1 MTHIKISSTAADKK
15 SRAGRLFEQ
24 LRKMAASYQFKTEQ
38 RINESTLAKQL
49 GISRTPLRE
58 ALNRLSM

>member
-15 SRAGRLFEQ
+15 SRVGRLFEQ
-24 LRKMAASYQFKTEQ
+24 LRKIAASYQYKPEQ

>member
-15 SRAGRLFEQ
+15 SHAGRLFDQ
-24 LRKMAASYQFKTEQ
+24 LRKMTASYQFKPEQ
-38 RINESTLAKQL
+38 RVNESALAKQL

>member
-15 SRAGRLFEQ
+15 SHAGRLLEQ
-24 LRKMAASYQFKTEQ
+24 LCEMAASYQFKSEQ

-49 GISRTPLRE
+49 GINRTPLRE

>member
-15 SRAGRLFEQ
+15 SHAGRLFEQ
-24 LRKMAASYQFKTEQ
+24 LRKMAASYQFKPKQ
-38 RINESTLAKQL
+38 RVNESTLAKQL

>member
-1 MTHIKISSTAADKK
+1 MPHIKISSTAADKK
-15 SRAGRLFEQ
+15 SHAGRLFEQ